1 MRLIKSKSD
10 TIHKLE
16 IPRNQF
22 DRIADA
28 FEATV
33 IDVNGFD
40 FEKDTVIFSITEN
53 QRKKFEKYI
62 NLGGWNWGHSYEH
75 MIKDLIEDEA
85 LTEFAF
91 KCSASIESAAKCSL
105 SITSSAILLP
115 SIPSAC
121 I

>member
-40 FEKDTVIFSITEN
+40 FEKDTIIFTISEE
-53 QRKKFEKYI
+53 QRKMFEKCALKKDNPKVKLYLKTI
-62 NLGGWNWGHSYEH
+62 FFKTIFLFLWK
-75 MIKDLIEDEA
+75 IK
-85 LTEFAF
+85 
-91 KCSASIESAAKCSL
+91 
-105 SITSSAILLP
+105 
-115 SIPSAC
+115 
-121 I
+121 